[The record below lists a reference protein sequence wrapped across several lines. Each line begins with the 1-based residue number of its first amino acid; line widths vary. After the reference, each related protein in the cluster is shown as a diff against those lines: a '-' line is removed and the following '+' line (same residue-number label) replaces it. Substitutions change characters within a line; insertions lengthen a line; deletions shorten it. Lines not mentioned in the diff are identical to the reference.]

1 MYGLGFNIKSS
12 NNMYMAQLANDEMVW
27 SYSGRYS
34 DNLKTWEELKSYI
47 ESNGYGLYFLGL
59 SKSWG
64 HVQFLIYR
72 PDGMVLLHHTG
83 PSPRGTFVMYDDAES
98 YIKEWMQP
106 DLIHAGKLDS
116 GLVVKWLTDEPIYP
130 VKTRSYHW
138 EEAGSNTR
146 VVDAQKMLQK
156 LGYFIGEIDCVYGPE
171 TRSAILKF
179 QLEKNL
185 HQTMLPDDETLNLL
199 RSIVNNL
206 E

>member
-1 MYGLGFNIKSS
+1 M
-12 NNMYMAQLANDEMVW
+12 
-27 SYSGRYS
+27 
-34 DNLKTWEELKSYI
+34 
-47 ESNGYGLYFLGL
+47 
-59 SKSWG
+59 
-64 HVQFLIYR
+64 
-72 PDGMVLLHHTG
+72 HHTG

-179 QLEKNL
+179 QRANNISVT
-185 HQTMLPDDETLNLL
+185 QLPDNSTLETLRKKTGNG
-199 RSIVNNL
+199 NQ
-206 E
+206 